1 MGWGLGLGLVGLE
14 LGRVI
19 LLRSLAVHLVR
30 VRVRV
35 GHRVRVTIRVRIRV
49 RARPR
54 LGLGFLLGLGL
65 GIERELGLGVELGLE
80 ALPCTARRAFL
91 YDALSVKG
99 TTAEAPRPVAPGGWM
114 SGKGLT

>member
-1 MGWGLGLGLVGLE
+1 MGLGLELGLVVGLE

-49 RARPR
+49 RDRA
-54 LGLGFLLGLGL
+54 GLGL
-65 GIERELGLGVELGLE
+65 GLGLE

>member
-49 RARPR
+49 RDRA
-54 LGLGFLLGLGL
+54 GLGL
-65 GIERELGLGVELGLE
+65 GLGLE